1 MHKICWSM
9 SQAVERICISWLLLT
24 KFMKIFF
31 KELLEYIQSL
41 WDAPCIITSD
51 LNDLITLCRSKVI
64 FQWVDVVGDGL

>member
-1 MHKICWSM
+1 M

-31 KELLEYIQSL
+31 KELLEYIRSL
-41 WDAPCIITSD
+41 WDPPCIITND
-51 LNDLITLCRSKVI
+51 LSDLITLCRNKVI